1 MTARCPYCHV
11 SYASWRLKA
20 FHLLAVEVTAS
31 LPAQRSF
38 MTSSGCQFPKPNPNQ
53 KKRRGNTRRQ
63 RIQELS
69 KLETLRT
76 ELSVLAEELK
86 SKPQA
91 TQSPGASIP
100 SERENSISN
109 LSRQPEDIPE
119 THTRFSN
126 FLPKSPI
133 VTRLE
138 QRAQKLKQR
147 ANEQDIDRLKYN
159 PWAQLLAS
167 PVRMCAAT
175 GARVPE
181 KLLGSWGLVQHPET
195 QNLWLMP
202 VDLVKEEL
210 QRVSLKSVPAASES
224 FDDVFE
230 VDPGLP
236 SPPPR
241 SSFPSFYMTNDEE
254 LLGAISK
261 MKWSQ
266 PGRLISNNWKVPK
279 GPLPR
284 KMPYVFRKDMPEF
297 FLARLRERVFAWL
310 KKAKRLRPLGEISGC
325 WTVLDTRTDIIGEEG
340 LGESLRK
347 LGGLEHA
354 AWGAV
359 LILRRAGGVNGL
371 KSSSGEGSVVGEDI
385 PKIPST
391 SIAGPTDES
400 MFPNSSNVL
409 GVHSESGQTSPE
421 LPRYIAL
428 PATGSLVPVFDLTTL
443 LTKEQVETLRHHAD
457 IFQHPAV
464 FYRPGQRATVSI
476 ISWLWKLK
484 IYMMDRS

>member
-1 MTARCPYCHV
+1 MTG
-11 SYASWRLKA
+11 
-20 FHLLAVEVTAS
+20 
-31 LPAQRSF
+31 
-38 MTSSGCQFPKPNPNQ
+38 SGCQFPKPNPNQ
-53 KKRRGNTRRQ
+53 KKRRGNTRRL
-63 RIQELS
+63 RIEELS
-69 KLETLRT
+69 KLEALRT

-86 SKPQA
+86 SKPQV

-210 QRVSLKSVPAASES
+210 QRVSLKNVS
-224 FDDVFE
+224 E

-241 SSFPSFYMTNDEE
+241 SSFPNFYMTNDEE
-254 LLGAISK
+254 LLGAFAAENVLCFSK
-261 MKWSQ
+261 
-266 PGRLISNNWKVPK
+266 GHARI
-279 GPLPR
+279 
-284 KMPYVFRKDMPEF
+284 F
-297 FLARLRERVFAWL
+297 FSTVEGAG
-310 KKAKRLRPLGEISGC
+310 LGMAQE
-325 WTVLDTRTDIIGEEG
+325 GEEVTA
-340 LGESLRK
+340 
-347 LGGLEHA
+347 LGGNL
-354 AWGAV
+354 WG
-359 LILRRAGGVNGL
+359 LDGFRHEDGYYWRRGAGGKFAEIGGFGACSLGSGVNIE
-371 KSSSGEGSVVGEDI
+371 K
-385 PKIPST
+385 
-391 SIAGPTDES
+391 
-400 MFPNSSNVL
+400 
-409 GVHSESGQTSPE
+409 
-421 LPRYIAL
+421 
-428 PATGSLVPVFDLTTL
+428 
-443 LTKEQVETLRHHAD
+443 
-457 IFQHPAV
+457 
-464 FYRPGQRATVSI
+464 
-476 ISWLWKLK
+476 
-484 IYMMDRS
+484 DR